1 MAMKVEP
8 FTYIMTVVMVLLFEL
23 NCQPSLVYG

>member
-8 FTYIMTVVMVLLFEL
+8 FTYIMTVVMVLLLEL
-23 NCQPSLVYG
+23 NCQPFLAYG